1 VERVQRAAFP
11 VIVVYLWT
19 MMIIL
24 GAIVLETFMVYP
36 NIFHDP
42 PRSLELAMEFM
53 AVSGP
58 ADFFPPLGFVSWVT
72 GVGAVIL
79 GWRVQAARWWILLSL
94 LMIIADGLVSVLFFW
109 PRNEI
114 MFVEGAAVHSA
125 EVLRQTAREFQSL
138 HWSRLAF
145 NAASAV
151 FIFIGFVTF
160 DQQRARAEPMRQM
173 ARQDFQP
180 EAHDAPAALLRS
192 G

>member
-1 VERVQRAAFP
+1 
-11 VIVVYLWT
+11 
-19 MMIIL
+19 
-24 GAIVLETFMVYP
+24 
-36 NIFHDP
+36 
-42 PRSLELAMEFM
+42 
-53 AVSGP
+53 
-58 ADFFPPLGFVSWVT
+58 
-72 GVGAVIL
+72 
-79 GWRVQAARWWILLSL
+79 
-94 LMIIADGLVSVLFFW
+94 MIIADGLVSVLFFW

-180 EAHDAPAALLRS
+180 GAHDAPAALLRS